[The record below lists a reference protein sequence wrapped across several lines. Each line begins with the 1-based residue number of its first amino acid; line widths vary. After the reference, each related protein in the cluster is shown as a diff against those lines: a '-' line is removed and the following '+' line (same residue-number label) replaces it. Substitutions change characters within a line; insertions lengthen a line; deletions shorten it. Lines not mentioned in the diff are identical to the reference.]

1 MRVRRCLTSETSSR
15 RDARRVSTVGCV
27 VRATGVVLLM
37 TLCGCASAM
46 QKQREAALG
55 PSAADRYEEA
65 YRAGMEAA
73 LRGYQEHYLDS
84 DFPYA
89 NWSPPLVQRT
99 WIPPRIVGGVFIPGH
114 MDDVIIKPGAWKRE
128 FAAPLSTYRPL
139 SHTRPYAHDRAV
151 GWADR
156 RSQVVRPKG
165 DDPAIRP
172 ERRASP
178 SRATQ
183 STEDMSGDWAVLP
196 PPAATWLTQ

>member
-1 MRVRRCLTSETSSR
+1 MQQQRGSTS
-15 RDARRVSTVGCV
+15 G
-27 VRATGVVLLM
+27 L
-37 TLCGCASAM
+37 
-46 QKQREAALG
+46 
-55 PSAADRYEEA
+55 SAADRYEEA

-73 LRGYQEHYLDS
+73 LRGYHEHYLDN

-89 NWSPPLVQRT
+89 NWSPPLVQRL

-128 FAAPLSTYRPL
+128 FTAPLSTHRPL

-156 RSQVVRPKG
+156 RSHAVMPEGTDQTIPR
-165 DDPAIRP
+165 

-178 SRATQ
+178 SRSAQ
-183 STEDMSGDWAVLP
+183 PTESASGDWVVLP
-196 PPAATWLTQ
+196 PPEATWLTKSPEETWRRR

>member
-1 MRVRRCLTSETSSR
+1 MRVQRCLTSGTSSG
-15 RDARRVSTVGCV
+15 RDARRVSAHGCV
-27 VRATGVVLLM
+27 VRATGVMLLVM
-37 TLCGCASAM
+37 LCGCASTR
-46 QKQREAALG
+46 QKQSGSLDLS
-55 PSAADRYEEA
+55 SADHYEEA

-73 LRGYQEHYLDS
+73 LRGYQEHYLDN

-156 RSQVVRPKG
+156 RNQVVT
-165 DDPAIRP
+165 P
-172 ERRASP
+172 EDTETERSRARRASP
-178 SRATQ
+178 SRGAS
-183 STEDMSGDWAVLP
+183 STEERPDDWAVLP
-196 PPAATWLTQ
+196 PPDAAWLTQ